1 MYIQVPICR
10 QGLFTLLGTV
20 HRAKDPHRSRAAAAI
35 LNNIHFHPNNISV
48 LYRAELR
55 LKQAALTQLNGGQ
68 ADFETILATD
78 AFAFLLVAG
87 WILNIYLCV
96 RFR

>member
-1 MYIQVPICR
+1 MQPFNCVIHYSYSHMYIQVPICR

-68 ADFETILATD
+68 SS
-78 AFAFLLVAG
+78 
-87 WILNIYLCV
+87 
-96 RFR
+96 